1 MSTTLRTDDERAIM
15 TDVNRDAAPDLFSDS
30 WASGP
35 LLGFDTETTGV
46 STSSDRIVTAALVR
60 RDPLRGTTVDTW
72 LIDPGVPIPEAAS
85 AIHGIT
91 TEHARMNGVSP
102 WVALEEIAARIAA
115 DLRAGVPLV
124 AFNATFDV
132 SILEAELVRHGLPTL
147 PDRLGGPVVGVIDP
161 LVIDRKVDRWR
172 KGKRKLV
179 DLCGVYGVDDAV
191 DLHTADVDVIATLD
205 VLAAMVER
213 HPGLAEM
220 SLADLHGFQQE
231 AHREWAASF
240 NAWRTSKG
248 LDGPGAGL
256 EWLVDAR

>member
-1 MSTTLRTDDERAIM
+1 M
-15 TDVNRDAAPDLFSDS
+15 TETRNDTAPDLFSDT

-72 LIDPGVPIPEAAS
+72 LIDPGVPIPEGAS

-91 TEHARMNGVSP
+91 TEHARLHGASP

-115 DLRAGVPLV
+115 DLSGGVPLV

-147 PDRLGGPVVGVIDP
+147 ADRLGGPVVGVIDP
-161 LVIDRKVDRWR
+161 LVIDRKVDKWR

-179 DLCGVYGVDDAV
+179 DLCGIYGVDDAV
-191 DLHTADVDVIATLD
+191 ALHTADVDVIATLD
-205 VLAAMVER
+205 VLAAMVDR
-213 HPGLAEM
+213 FPALAQME
-220 SLADLHGFQQE
+220 LRDLHEFQAA
-231 AHREWAASF
+231 AHREWAAGF
-240 NAWRTSKG
+240 NAWRASKG

-256 EWLVDAR
+256 EWLVDER

>member
-1 MSTTLRTDDERAIM
+1 M
-15 TDVNRDAAPDLFSDS
+15 THTRHDAAPDLFSHT

-72 LIDPGVPIPEAAS
+72 LIDPGIPIPEAAS

-91 TEHARMNGVSP
+91 TEHARLHGVSP
-102 WVALEEIAARIAA
+102 WVALDEIAARIAA
-115 DLRAGVPLV
+115 DMSAGVPLV

-147 PDRLGGPVVGVIDP
+147 ADRLGGPVIGVIDP

-179 DLCGVYGVDDAV
+179 DLCGIYGVDEAV

-205 VLAAMVER
+205 VLAAMIER
-213 HPGLAEM
+213 YPALAQM
-220 SLADLHGFQQE
+220 DLRDLHGFQAE

-240 NAWRTSKG
+240 NAWRVSKS

-256 EWLVDAR
+256 EWLVDER